1 MTLPMSQLLY
11 MVVLN
16 SLLFNFKGIR
26 SMSYHQKWVQQQ
38 RYANCTCTSPS
49 PLLLARLNFV
59 TDKGCFK
66 INDNPLIEELQSRS
80 VAVKQLFDYLRTEE
94 YRL

>member
-1 MTLPMSQLLY
+1 MILPMSQLLY
-11 MVVLN
+11 MLVLN
-16 SLLFNFKGIR
+16 SLPFNFKGIR
-26 SMSYHQKWVQQQ
+26 SMSYHQKWVQQ

>member
-1 MTLPMSQLLY
+1 MILPMSQLLY
-11 MVVLN
+11 MLVLN
-16 SLLFNFKGIR
+16 SQLFNSKGIR
-26 SMSYHQKWVQQQ
+26 SMSYHQKWVQQH
-38 RYANCTCTSPS
+38 YVNCTCTSLS